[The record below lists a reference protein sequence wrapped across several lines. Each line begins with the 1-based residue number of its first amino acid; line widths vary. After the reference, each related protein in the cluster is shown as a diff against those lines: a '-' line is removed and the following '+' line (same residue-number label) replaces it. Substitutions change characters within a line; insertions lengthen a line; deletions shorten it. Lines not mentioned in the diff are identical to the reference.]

1 MINPYTSN
9 NQVSYRSSEH
19 CNIYLCYSMKE
30 ILCVVNSSTRK
41 ENLLYLYS
49 IEKGN
54 DIKHIIFISLYLICK
69 IDKQAK

>member
-1 MINPYTSN
+1 MINPYISN

-30 ILCVVNSSTRK
+30 ILCVVSSTHK

-54 DIKHIIFISLYLICK
+54 DIKHIIFISLCLICK
-69 IDKQAK
+69 VDKQAK